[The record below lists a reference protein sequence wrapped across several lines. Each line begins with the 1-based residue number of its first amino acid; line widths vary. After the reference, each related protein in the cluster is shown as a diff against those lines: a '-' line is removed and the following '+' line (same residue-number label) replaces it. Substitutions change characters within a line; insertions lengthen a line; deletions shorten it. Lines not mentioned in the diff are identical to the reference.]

1 MDNMFTNSAFPS
13 EQTPVTN
20 PLSERTEDSPYEVL
34 SFIGE
39 NFHKLPEVY
48 SSLNIGP
55 TINTPMLFSKGVSFK
70 EEVVSG
76 IGITSAENK
85 AKQRYLKITPIIPES
100 ITDKEIQKNT
110 KAAIIKLIDATL
122 IRNYLIAIIDKDGTI
137 CLRLS

>member
-55 TINTPMLFSKGVSFK
+55 EIKTPMMFSKGVSFK
-70 EEVVSG
+70 EQIVSG

-85 AKQRYLKITPIIPES
+85 AKQRYLKITPIVPES
-100 ITDKEIQKNT
+100 IEDEETKKSI

-122 IRNYLIAIIDKDGTI
+122 IRNHLIAIIDNNGTL